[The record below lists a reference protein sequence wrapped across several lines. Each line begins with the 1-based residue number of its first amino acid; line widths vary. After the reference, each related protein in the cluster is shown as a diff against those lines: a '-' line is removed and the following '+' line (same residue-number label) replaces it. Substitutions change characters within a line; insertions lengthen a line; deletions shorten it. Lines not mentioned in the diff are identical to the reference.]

1 MMRFFITIVCVLSF
15 NGLFA
20 QGNNLGNNNYDLLD
34 GLSDMNRKVKTDNQ
48 SQARQ
53 SKLNFYLDDEWKAG
67 VFYTKKSDAV
77 NGYLFRYNIY
87 TDQIELRSVVNH
99 NDIDIVTIGSKRFI
113 YSEYFNED
121 STIDEGYFEMIV
133 NGDCKLL
140 IRRSIAFKGS
150 DVHDNA
156 YGSQAST
163 KVVEKYYIKKQN
175 EKAVLIDKSKDGVLS
190 MLSDKD
196 KFVEYYDDKLILFIN
211 EKKLIELVNFYNSI

>member
-1 MMRFFITIVCVLSF
+1 MRFFITVVCVLSF

-113 YSEYFNED
+113 YSEFFNED

-163 KVVEKYYIKKQN
+163 KVIEKYYIKKHN

-190 MLSDKD
+190 LLSDKD